1 VQHATRRE
9 RHRSA
14 TRSRPEVLFIAGS
27 INQTTQLHAVAA
39 RLPECS
45 AHFTPFYG
53 DRTVSAMQRLGLLEA
68 TIAGDKRAGWCLDYL
83 NSHGLDI
90 DLYGRGGKY
99 DLVVTCTDLLVPRN
113 VRYAP
118 VVVVQEGLLDP
129 LGTMARLCRR
139 FAWLPRWFAGTALTG
154 LSGLYDRM
162 CVASPGYRDRL
173 IAQGADPARVVV
185 TGIPNFDDC
194 ARYCDNAFP
203 HRGYFLVCTSDAR
216 ETYKRDD
223 RAALVRRA
231 MRLASGR
238 KVVFKLH
245 PNENHRRATAEIL
258 AIAPDALVFSR
269 GSAEEMIANA
279 EAVLVQWSSTVFVAL
294 ALGKE
299 VHATFPLDEVREL
312 QPVQNG
318 GASAANIA
326 RVCRDLLGL
335 ASPSREDDAPRGP
348 ATAAALAPAPLELAG
363 A

>member
-1 VQHATRRE
+1 VRHATRRE

-27 INQTTQLHAVAA
+27 INQTSQLHAVAA
-39 RLPECS
+39 QLPECS

-68 TIAGDKRAGWCLDYL
+68 TIAGDKRAGWCREYL

-118 VVVVQEGLLDP
+118 VLVVQEGLLDP
-129 LGTMARLCRR
+129 MGAMANLCRR
-139 FAWLPRWFAGTALTG
+139 FAWIPRWFAGTALTG

-162 CVASPGYRDRL
+162 CVASAGYRDHL
-173 IAQGADPARVVV
+173 VAQGADPARVVV

-194 ARYCDNAFP
+194 ARYYDNTFP

-231 MRLASGR
+231 MELARGR
-238 KVVFKLH
+238 KLVFKLH

-258 AIAPDALVFSR
+258 AVAPEALVFSR

-299 VHATFPLDEVREL
+299 VHATFPLDELRRL

-318 GASAANIA
+318 GRGAANIA
-326 RVCRDLLGL
+326 RVCRDLLGHE
-335 ASPSREDDAPRGP
+335 SPAREEAPPDSTTLP
-348 ATAAALAPAPLELAG
+348 AAPLELAS